1 MTNFKKW
8 VLALGLAAALL
19 PVGGG
24 AIAQDYPNKPITIVA
39 PYPPGA
45 SIDQLARLTA
55 DMLSKQM
62 NATVVVQNVPG
73 AGSILGTRQVA
84 GADPD
89 GYTLLLGTSA
99 MISNLFGVKEPG
111 YTMDDFI
118 AIGPIGYSAFVLL
131 TNTASSG
138 ASNLDEFLAYGLANP
153 NKLKFGTTGGYS
165 TQTLLASNLA
175 DSAQL
180 QWREVP
186 FQGAADE
193 ITALLAGEIDAVF
206 LIPNM
211 VLPVQD
217 QTNIEPMAIS
227 DIRRDA
233 FLPDVPTFDEEGIAG
248 VNGVQLFTTLL
259 APAGTPEP
267 VIEKLRAAFA
277 AGMQTEEMKAS
288 LEKAGVGPFPGGTME
303 EFDAF
308 VTGYIAE
315 TKATFDRLGIQP
327 Q

>member
-1 MTNFKKW
+1 MTNFRKW
-8 VLALGLAAALL
+8 AMAIGLAAALL
-19 PVGGG
+19 PVG
-24 AIAQDYPNKPITIVA
+24 AVLAQDYPTKPITIVA

-62 NATVVVQNVPG
+62 GATVVVQNVPG

-84 GADPD
+84 GADAD

-99 MISNLFGVKEPG
+99 MISNLFGVKDPG
-111 YTMDDFI
+111 YTMDDFT
-118 AIGPIGYSAFVLL
+118 AIGPIGYSGFVLL

-138 ASNLDEFLAYGLANP
+138 AANLEEFLAYGLANP
-153 NKLKFGTTGGYS
+153 GKLKFGTTGGYS

-175 DSAQL
+175 DSTQL

-227 DIRRDA
+227 DVRRDV
-233 FLPDVPTFDEEGIAG
+233 FLPEVPTFDEKGVAG
-248 VNGVQLFTTLL
+248 VNGVQLYTTLL

-277 AGMQTEEMKAS
+277 AGMQTEEMKAA
-288 LEKAGVGPFPGGTME
+288 LVKAGVGPFPEMTRP

-308 VTGYIAE
+308 VASYIAD